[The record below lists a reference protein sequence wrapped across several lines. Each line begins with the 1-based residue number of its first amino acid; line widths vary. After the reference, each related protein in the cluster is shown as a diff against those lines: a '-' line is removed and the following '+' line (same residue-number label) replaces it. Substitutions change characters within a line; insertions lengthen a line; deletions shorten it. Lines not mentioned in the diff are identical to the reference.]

1 MYTNPIRNIHNS
13 RPSKTLAVLLAA
25 AGLTTLGLSLN
36 VQAQGTA
43 PARIA
48 PPATFAAHDGNGDG
62 FISKAEFDTFRQS
75 SQTAGRP
82 MFRAVTFEALDS
94 NRDGKISS
102 EEFAANVAT
111 RGAGAGVGAGVG
123 AANRT
128 AAGRGARGAGAGRRA
143 AMRQMPTFADFDLNK
158 DGKITEAEQLK
169 ARETRTEQRRAEGRL
184 LRNQANAARFA
195 ASDTNRDG
203 SVSPEEFAAHQA
215 TRQQSRPAN
224 NRK

>member
-1 MYTNPIRNIHNS
+1 MYTNPIRNS
-13 RPSKTLAVLLAA
+13 RPSKPLAVLLAA

-36 VQAQGTA
+36 VQAQSAA
-43 PARIA
+43 PAQIA
-48 PPATFAAHDGNGDG
+48 PPATFAAHDSNGDG

-82 MFRAVTFEALDS
+82 MRRAVTFEALDS

-102 EEFAANVAT
+102 EEFAANVA
-111 RGAGAGVGAGVG
+111 
-123 AANRT
+123 
-128 AAGRGARGAGAGRRA
+128 ARGAGNGGKKGAGRGGRGASGGRQA
-143 AMRQMPTFADFDLNK
+143 AARTMPTFADFDLNK

-169 ARETRTEQRRAEGRL
+169 AREARIEQRRAEGRQ

-195 ASDTNRDG
+195 AADTNRDG

-215 TRQQSRPAN
+215 TRQQARPAN

>member
-1 MYTNPIRNIHNS
+1 MYTKPIRNIHNN
-13 RPSKTLAVLLAA
+13 RPSKPLAVLLAA
-25 AGLTTLGLSLN
+25 AGLATLGLSLN

-43 PARIA
+43 PAQIA

-75 SQTAGRP
+75 SQNAGRP

-94 NRDGKISS
+94 NRDGKISP
-102 EEFAANVAT
+102 EEFAANV
-111 RGAGAGVGAGVG
+111 
-123 AANRT
+123 
-128 AAGRGARGAGAGRRA
+128 GARGAGNGGNAGKKGAGRGGRGAGGGRQA

-158 DGKITEAEQLK
+158 DGKITESEQLK
-169 ARETRTEQRRAEGRL
+169 ARETRTEQRRAEGRQ

-195 ASDTNRDG
+195 AADTNRDG

-215 TRQQSRPAN
+215 TRQQARPGN